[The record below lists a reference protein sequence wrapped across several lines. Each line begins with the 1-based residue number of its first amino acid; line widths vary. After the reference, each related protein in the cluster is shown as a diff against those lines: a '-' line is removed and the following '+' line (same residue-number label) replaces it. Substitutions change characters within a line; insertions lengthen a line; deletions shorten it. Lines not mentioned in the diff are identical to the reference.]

1 MQIQIMTDSG
11 ADLTKALVER
21 YNIKIVPLNVHF
33 GDEQFQSGVDI
44 DIPTFYEKMKDSEEL
59 PTTSAPA
66 PYAFYE
72 AYKEVDPETPI
83 LMLSLS
89 QELSTTH
96 DNAVAGKN
104 MLLEEEPSRNI
115 VVLNTKTATSGMTL
129 LVDEAGRCV
138 EEGMEFD
145 ALVKHMEERI
155 EQTATLIFLR
165 TVENLIKGGR
175 LDRFK
180 GTIAKTLNIKIL
192 MKKSDIGTIEVAE
205 KVRGNK
211 KALRRFLEQIG
222 EYTKNFEDKVIAV
235 SYSTTEEKA
244 ISFIHEIKD
253 RYAFKDSILTEM
265 GPLIA
270 THAGEGGYVIS
281 FFRD

>member
-11 ADLTKALVER
+11 ADLSTSLIDR
-21 YNIKIVPLNVHF
+21 YNIKVVPLNVHF
-33 GDEQFQSGVDI
+33 GDEQYQSGVDL
-44 DIPTFYEKMKDSEEL
+44 DISTFYSKMKHADNL

-66 PYAFYE
+66 PYEFYE
-72 AYKEVDPETPI
+72 AYKEIDPNKPI

-129 LVDEAGRCV
+129 LTDEAGRCI

-145 ALVKHMEERI
+145 TLVQHMEERI
-155 EQTATLIFLR
+155 EQTATLVFLR
-165 TVENLIKGGR
+165 NVENLIKGGR

-222 EYTKNFEDKVIAV
+222 EYTKSFEDKVIAI
-235 SYSTTEEKA
+235 SHSSTEDKA
-244 ISFIHEIKD
+244 KSFINEIKD
-253 RYAFKDSILTEM
+253 RYAFNDTILTEM

-281 FFRD
+281 FFKD

>member
-11 ADLTKALVER
+11 ADIPNSLMER
-21 YNIKIVPLNVHF
+21 YDMKVVPLNVHF
-33 GDEQFQSGVDI
+33 GDEQYRSGIDI
-44 DIPTFYEKMKDSEEL
+44 DLPTFHEKMNASEEL

-66 PYAFYE
+66 PYDFYQTFK
-72 AYKEVDPETPI
+72 AVDADKPI
-83 LMLSLS
+83 VMLSLS

-96 DNAVAGKN
+96 DNAVMGKD
-104 MLLEEEPSRNI
+104 MLLEEEPNRKI
-115 VVLNTKTATSGMTL
+115 VVLNTKSATSGMTL
-129 LVDEAGRCV
+129 LADEAGKRA

-145 ALVKHMEERI
+145 AFIQHMEERI
-155 EQTATLIFLR
+155 EQTATLIYLR

-180 GTIAKTLNIKIL
+180 GTIAKTLNIKVL

-222 EYTKNFEDKVIAV
+222 EYTKTFENKTIAV

-244 ISFIHEIKD
+244 KQFLSEVKE

>member
-1 MQIQIMTDSG
+1 MQIKIMTDSG
-11 ADLTKALVER
+11 ADLTKDLVER

-44 DIPTFYEKMKDSEEL
+44 DIPTFYEKMKGSEEL

-72 AYKEVDPETPI
+72 AYKEVDPEVPI

-129 LVDEAGRCV
+129 LVNEAGRCV

-145 ALVKHMEERI
+145 ALVNHMEERI

-244 ISFIHEIKD
+244 KSFIHEIKD